1 MPYVS
6 SLMAAI
12 LADDLR
18 DRHIVDL
25 STSICEEIVINLIK
39 KTAEH
44 ANTRTMT
51 ADEAAEI
58 SKRST

>member
-1 MPYVS
+1 
-6 SLMAAI
+6 MATI

-51 ADEAAEI
+51 ADEAADI